1 MNPKPWILIVD
12 DNVELALNLKDLLE
26 GEGYNTVVANDGKTA
41 LTLCREQIFDLGL
54 IDIRLPDIQ
63 GVELVDKLV
72 KLSPTTEYII
82 ITGHASLDSA
92 VEAVRQNKIAAYE
105 AKPLDID
112 HLLPLI
118 RHVTERR
125 QAEKARR
132 DSEERFRSIYKESP
146 IGIELYDSDGK
157 LLEINEACLD
167 MFGVADVEEIKG
179 FDLFEDPNVTDE
191 LKERLRKGET
201 VRYEVAFDFERVK
214 KFGLYETTKAGV
226 VYLSVLITPL
236 GVKGEGALCGYLVQ
250 VQDID
255 KQKRAE
261 ELIKASLRDKEVL
274 LKEIHHRV
282 KNNLQVISS
291 LLDMTG
297 MRIHDQQANDLI
309 TDARSKIHT
318 MALIHARLY
327 RSERF
332 DQIDMR
338 NHILELVGYLSQV
351 YSEREGITPVVEPT
365 SVNLAI
371 TQAIPCALVLNEV
384 ISNAFKHAFKQGQK
398 GIIEISIKRSDSDTI
413 FIRVKDDGI
422 GIPEEVD
429 IYKTDSLGLK
439 LLRNLVHNQLK
450 GKIDLKRDKGTEF
463 IIEFKTLEERTEY
476 VQNNGSG
483 R

>member
-1 MNPKPWILIVD
+1 MNQKLQILIVD
-12 DNVELALNLKDLLE
+12 DDAELALNLKDLLE

-41 LTLCREQIFDLGL
+41 LTLCLEQVFDLGL
-54 IDIRLPDIQ
+54 IDFKLPDIR

-92 VEAVRQNKIAAYE
+92 VEAVRQKKIAAYE
-105 AKPLDID
+105 TKPLDMD
-112 HLLPLI
+112 HLLPLV
-118 RHVTERR
+118 RHIIERS
-125 QAEKARR
+125 QAEKALR
-132 DSEERFRSIYKESP
+132 DSQERFRSMYEESP

-157 LLEINEACLD
+157 LLEVNKACLD

-179 FDLFEDPNVTDE
+179 LDLFEDPNVTDE

-201 VRYEVAFDFERVK
+201 ARYEVAFDFEK
-214 KFGLYETTKAGV
+214 IEKLGLYETTKAGV
-226 VYLSVLITPL
+226 VYLGVLITPL
-236 GVKGEGALCGYLVQ
+236 GVKEERALGGYLVQ

-255 KQKRAE
+255 KQKRAQE
-261 ELIKASLRDKEVL
+261 QIQASLREKEVL

-318 MALIHARLY
+318 MALIHTRLY

-338 NHILELVGYLSQV
+338 NHILELVGYLSQI

-365 SVNLAI
+365 TVNLAI

-398 GIIEISIKRSDSDTI
+398 GMIEISIKRSDSDTI

-476 VQNNGSG
+476 AQNNGSG

>member
-1 MNPKPWILIVD
+1 MKDKDKTKEQLIS
-12 DNVELALNLKDLLE
+12 ELLE
-26 GEGYNTVVANDGKTA
+26 LRQGIAELEALKIKHMQAENSLKTSHRFLEIANRHTDMIPLLKEFVAEVKKLSDCDAVGIRLLDEEGNIPYKAYEGFSQRFYESESPLSIKSDQCMCINVIKGTTDPKLPFYTKDCSFYMNGTTQFLATVSEQEKGQTRNVCNEVGYESVALVPIRSGD
-41 LTLCREQIFDLGL
+41 RILGL
-54 IDIRLPDIQ
+54 IHVADQQEDMVPLDLVNILEWVAMQLGTAIQ
-63 GVELVDKLV
+63 RVRTEQALRESHDELEQRVQKRTVELIVAN
-72 KLSPTTEYII
+72 EQI
-82 ITGHASLDSA
+82 
-92 VEAVRQNKIAAYE
+92 
-105 AKPLDID
+105 
-112 HLLPLI
+112 
-118 RHVTERR
+118 
-125 QAEKARR
+125 
-132 DSEERFRSIYKESP
+132 KES
-146 IGIELYDSDGK
+146 
-157 LLEINEACLD
+157 
-167 MFGVADVEEIKG
+167 
-179 FDLFEDPNVTDE
+179 
-191 LKERLRKGET
+191 LRE
-201 VRYEVAFDFERVK
+201 
-214 KFGLYETTKAGV
+214 
-226 VYLSVLITPL
+226 
-236 GVKGEGALCGYLVQ
+236 
-250 VQDID
+250 
-255 KQKRAE
+255 
-261 ELIKASLRDKEVL
+261 KEVL

-365 SVNLAI
+365 TVNLAI

-398 GIIEISIKRSDSDTI
+398 GMIEISIKRSDSDTI